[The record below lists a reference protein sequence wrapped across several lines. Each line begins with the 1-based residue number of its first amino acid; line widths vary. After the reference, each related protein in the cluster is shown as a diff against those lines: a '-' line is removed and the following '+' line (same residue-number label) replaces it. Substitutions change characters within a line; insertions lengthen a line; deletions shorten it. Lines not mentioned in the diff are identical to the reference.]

1 VPSKLV
7 ATVGKTHIWRSLRTS
22 DRQEAAKRARIVV
35 GDIQRSFGDSPAAAR
50 PYAWPVQSTGLTL
63 EQAFDRFLADPA
75 RTRSVKTVSHYAN
88 LRVVTRGLWGE
99 DRTMASVGR
108 DDCRRLLDV
117 LRVLPP
123 NVAKRH
129 RGKRF
134 AQIVELAEAG
144 RAGPPMN
151 PATVN
156 GYLSKFRAVLN
167 YAQNEGW
174 VDRNPARGLR
184 VIDPVRARDKRDPF
198 SSQQLRLIF
207 DAPIFRGC
215 QDDKDGYAVPGP
227 ARPRR
232 ARFWIPLL
240 ALFAGLRMN
249 EACQLEVGDVVLI
262 DGVWC
267 LSISSASATGS
278 SKKLKSDASE
288 RWVPIHPVLRA
299 IGFVEF
305 AEDVRAGGRARLFG
319 ELNPGSSGYLSDPYS
334 KWFRRF
340 LAKAGASEPRTC
352 FHSFRHCF
360 RDALREAGIRHD
372 VGIALGGWASADS
385 SDPEAAYGR
394 GFSMGV
400 LHEAVS
406 RISYPVCLDHLISED
421 GHVPRPAVGE
431 EGSRSSSDTQGGIGP
446 IVNQLCEPVLRG

>member
-1 VPSKLV
+1 VI
-7 ATVGKTHIWRSLRTS
+7 G
-22 DRQEAAKRARIVV
+22 E
-35 GDIQRSFGDSPAAAR
+35 IQRSFGEVPEPVRPHIPADR
-50 PYAWPVQSTGLTL
+50 SIGPTL

-75 RTRSVKTVSHYAN
+75 RTRSVKTESHYAN
-88 LRVVTRGLWGE
+88 LRVVTRGLWGQ
-99 DRTMASVGR
+99 DRPMALIGR

-123 NVAKRH
+123 NFAKRH
-129 RGKRF
+129 RGKPF
-134 AQIVELAEAG
+134 AQVVELAESG
-144 RAGPPMN
+144 GTGPVMN

-174 VDRNPARGLR
+174 IDRNPARGLR
-184 VIDPVRARDKRDPF
+184 VVDPVRVRDKRKPF
-198 SSQQLRLIF
+198 SPDQLRLIF

-215 QDDKDGYAVPGP
+215 QDDGDGYAVPGP

-249 EACQLEVGDVVLI
+249 EACQLEAEDIVLI

-267 LSISSASATGS
+267 LSISSASATGP
-278 SKKLKSDASE
+278 SKKLKTDASE
-288 RWVPIHPVLRA
+288 RLIPIHPALEA
-299 IGFVEF
+299 IGFVDF
-305 AEDVRAGGRARLFG
+305 AADIRAARRARLFG
-319 ELNPGSSGYLSDPYS
+319 ELNAGSSGYLSDPYS

-340 LAKAGASEPRTC
+340 LAKAGAAAPKTC
-352 FHSFRHCF
+352 FHSFRHSF
-360 RDALREAGIRHD
+360 RDALRDAGVRHD
-372 VGIALGGWASADS
+372 VGIALGGWASADA

-394 GFSMGV
+394 GFSATV
-400 LHEAVS
+400 LHEAIS
-406 RISYPVCLDHLISED
+406 RISYPVCLDHLISEK
-421 GHVPRPAVGE
+421 GPRPAAGE
-431 EGSRSSSDTQGGIGP
+431 AGDRSSSDTSAEIGP